1 MSDWVNKFT
10 SKFVR
15 VKGHFPIHSNRIQP
29 QSDSPK
35 HHLATSSFK
44 WLQEVDGS
52 CCENRKASLRPRA
65 ITCHWEKCIPPV
77 GKTLIVSLV
86 ATAVSERLFSKKL
99 LLKFLAAQLEQNFYC
114 KRQTSSISSFCHTF
128 SSCSVARLVINK
140 CLQTNMKIYK
150 QLLQYASNQSN

>member
-86 ATAVSERLFSKKL
+86 ATAVSLNGSERLFSKNFFWNFWLHSWSKTFTVKDKPLPFPVFVIPFQVVPL
-99 LLKFLAAQLEQNFYC
+99 LG
-114 KRQTSSISSFCHTF
+114 
-128 SSCSVARLVINK
+128 
-140 CLQTNMKIYK
+140 
-150 QLLQYASNQSN
+150 